1 VGQIIQ
7 TSATLL
13 SRSMGAV
20 DVLLKMNTRTKLF
33 ESMNW
38 FKNGIETTPR
48 NVITRTKIF
57 ESNLRIANNMSGSQA
72 IKCVRT
78 HIIAPRSRENLTNTK
93 GVAREILLH

>member
-1 VGQIIQ
+1 
-7 TSATLL
+7 
-13 SRSMGAV
+13 MGAV
-20 DVLLKMNTRTKLF
+20 DVYLMGAVCVAKDLEINMYQGKMNTRTKLF

-72 IKCVRT
+72 IKCVFS
-78 HIIAPRSRENLTNTK
+78 HIYRC
-93 GVAREILLH
+93 

>member
-1 VGQIIQ
+1 
-7 TSATLL
+7 
-13 SRSMGAV
+13 
-20 DVLLKMNTRTKLF
+20 
-33 ESMNW
+33 MNW

-57 ESNLRIANNMSGSQA
+57 ESNLRIAKNMSGTRA

-93 GVAREILLH
+93 GVAQ

>member
-1 VGQIIQ
+1 
-7 TSATLL
+7 
-13 SRSMGAV
+13 MGAV

-57 ESNLRIANNMSGSQA
+57 ES
-72 IKCVRT
+72 K
-78 HIIAPRSRENLTNTK
+78 
-93 GVAREILLH
+93 

>member
-1 VGQIIQ
+1 MCDLKSNGGSPCAAKDLKMNMYQ
-7 TSATLL
+7 
-13 SRSMGAV
+13 G
-20 DVLLKMNTRTKLF
+20 KMNTRTKLF

-72 IKCVRT
+72 IKCVFS
-78 HIIAPRSRENLTNTK
+78 HIYRC
-93 GVAREILLH
+93 

>member
-1 VGQIIQ
+1 MTFGR
-7 TSATLL
+7 TLFRARDGGSPCVAKDL
-13 SRSMGAV
+13 E
-20 DVLLKMNTRTKLF
+20 MNTRTKLF

-57 ESNLRIANNMSGSQA
+57 ESNLRIAKNMSGTRA

-78 HIIAPRSRENLTNTK
+78 HIYRC
-93 GVAREILLH
+93 

>member
-1 VGQIIQ
+1 MTFGR
-7 TSATLL
+7 TLFRARDGGSPCVAKDL
-13 SRSMGAV
+13 EINMYQG
-20 DVLLKMNTRTKLF
+20 KMNTRTKLF

-78 HIIAPRSRENLTNTK
+78 HIYRC
-93 GVAREILLH
+93 

>member
-1 VGQIIQ
+1 MGQIIQ

-20 DVLLKMNTRTKLF
+20 DVYLMGAVCVAKDLEINMYQGKMNTRTKLF

-57 ESNLRIANNMSGSQA
+57 ESN
-72 IKCVRT
+72 
-78 HIIAPRSRENLTNTK
+78 
-93 GVAREILLH
+93 